1 MTLIK
6 KIDAERHF
14 AERRASRKDA
24 ALFVVHSNATASSGA
39 EPAKARPAAK
49 NIAGPQ
55 NPSSS
60 SALLKPFLMVAE
72 SDRNPAMAAPG
83 SWSV

>member
-6 KIDAERHF
+6 KIDVERHF

-49 NIAGPQ
+49 NIARDCAQ

-60 SALLKPFLMVAE
+60 SAPLKPFLMVAE
-72 SDRNPAMAAPG
+72 SDRNPAMAAP
-83 SWSV
+83 